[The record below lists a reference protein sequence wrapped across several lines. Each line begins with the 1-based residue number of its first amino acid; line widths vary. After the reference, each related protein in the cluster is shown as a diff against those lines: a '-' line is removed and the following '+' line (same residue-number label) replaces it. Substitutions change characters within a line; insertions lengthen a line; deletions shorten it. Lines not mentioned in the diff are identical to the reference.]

1 MKRFLYPTAAFL
13 GGLLLM
19 NVPAFAQV
27 PATDP
32 PIGAAFDRLL
42 DRAGTAA
49 DAATLVAEADE
60 WRRRAAQSVATGN
73 PTEAR
78 ESLRRAGEIIA
89 ALPEADP
96 RREDPFLRSYL
107 REIAD
112 QLRGLETAPPV
123 SVDIATEHPRVAAF
137 VAYYRTAGRP
147 ALRAGLGRM
156 EVYREAV
163 REIFR
168 QEGVPEGLIA
178 VGLVESG
185 FRPEALSPK
194 SALGIWQ
201 FMPATGARYGLRQTA
216 FGDDRRDPLKST
228 RAAAR
233 YLRDLYELFGDWTLA
248 VAAYNTGEN
257 RIAGIIRRT
266 GIRDFWTMADRGWLP
281 AETVAYV
288 PAVLAASHFINPP
301 AESGPSA
308 PPSAI
313 PLKR

>member
-1 MKRFLYPTAAFL
+1 MKRSPFSNLIPVSFFF

-19 NVPAFAQV
+19 NAPAVAQV
-27 PATDP
+27 PTPDP

-42 DRAGTAA
+42 DRAATAA
-49 DAATLVAEADE
+49 DAAALVAEADD
-60 WRRRAAQSVATGN
+60 WRRRAARSAASGN
-73 PTEAR
+73 PAEAR
-78 ESLRRAGEIIA
+78 EALRRAGEIIA
-89 ALPEADP
+89 AMPEADP

-112 QLRGLETAPPV
+112 QLRGIDTALPI
-123 SVDIATEHPRVAAF
+123 SAGIATEHPRVAAF

-156 EVYREAV
+156 AAYEETV

-168 QEGVPEGLIA
+168 REGVPEALIA

-194 SALGIWQ
+194 QALGIWQ
-201 FMPATGARYGLRQTA
+201 FLPATGARYGLRQTA
-216 FGDDRRDPLKST
+216 VGDDRRDPLKST

-248 VAAYNTGEN
+248 VAAYNAGEN

-266 GIRDFWTMADRGWLP
+266 GVRDFWTMADRGWLP
-281 AETVAYV
+281 AETVSYV
-288 PAVLAASHFINPP
+288 PAVLAASRFLNPTTH
-301 AESGPSA
+301 SDGP
-308 PPSAI
+308 PLPST
-313 PLKR
+313 R